1 MLVLTRKR
9 EQRILLDGGI
19 VVSVE
24 DISGD
29 RVKLGFIC
37 PKNVRIVREEL
48 LTDEQRLAMAAKGK
62 GGRHDGPAG

>member
-9 EQRILLDGGI
+9 FERVILDGGI

-29 RVKLGFIC
+29 RVKLGFFA
-37 PKNVRIVREEL
+37 PSSVRIVREEL
-48 LTDEQRLAMAAKGK
+48 LTDEQRRVMAGR
-62 GGRHDGPAG
+62 GGEGL